1 MSEAVL
7 RPAARS
13 HAEQGHLLGVLLL
26 LTSGL
31 VASCGGP
38 LFRAIEAATPWQIL
52 FYRATG
58 MLLVVGLFAW
68 ARAGWRLREAFGS
81 IGWRGIMASAFLAG
95 ASVCYITA
103 LTLTTVANTMFL
115 IATGPLVSALLGRAF
130 LGERVATVT
139 WAAMAIAVFGVALM
153 VSDGLATGQLWGN
166 LAGFGAGAGFAVF
179 AVFLRGS
186 ALYGHGIHVNAA
198 LCSNALF
205 GMAIG
210 AAVALSQG
218 SGLALSPA
226 DTAYGLALG
235 ALQLGLALILFTLGS
250 RYLSAAEAMLLALI
264 EVVCSPLWTWL
275 IFAERPSDL
284 GLLGGLVLLA
294 GLVLQGA
301 WGLRRRRA
309 PPVPEVLP

>member
-7 RPAARS
+7 RPAGRSYAERS
-13 HAEQGHLLGVLLL
+13 HLAGVMLLL
-26 LTSGL
+26 ASGL

-38 LFRAIEAATPWQIL
+38 LFRAIETATAWQIL

-58 MLLVVGLFAW
+58 MLAVVGLYAL
-68 ARAGWRLREAFGS
+68 ARAGWRLREAFGP
-81 IGWRGIMASAFLAG
+81 IGWRGVIAAACLAG
-95 ASVCYITA
+95 ASVSYITA

-130 LGERVATVT
+130 LGERVPRVT
-139 WAAMAIAVFGVALM
+139 WVAMGFALCGIGLM
-153 VSDGLATGQLWGN
+153 VSDGLETGQLWGN
-166 LAGFGAGAGFAVF
+166 LAGFGAGAGFAIF

-186 ALYGHGIHVNAA
+186 ALYGHGIHTNTA
-198 LCSNALF
+198 LCCNALF

-210 AAVALSQG
+210 AAVACGQG
-218 SGLALSPA
+218 DGLALSA
-226 DTAYGLALG
+226 VDSSFALGLG
-235 ALQLGLALILFTLGS
+235 ALQLGLALILFTIGA
-250 RYLSAAEAMLLALI
+250 RYLTAAEAMLLALV
-264 EVVCSPLWTWL
+264 EVVCSPLWTWMV
-275 IFAERPSDL
+275 FGERPSDL

-309 PPVPEVLP
+309 PPLPEVMP